1 MQLHHQPILDAH
13 PRHFGQHLGPEKL
26 GVGGIGLAAGYA
38 TLGNIGFEGR
48 MDYGAIGNVT
58 NLAARLCGEAM
69 GGQILVD
76 RKTLGRIEE
85 LVEVEPRGELTLKGF
100 PRPVAAFN
108 ILKIK

>member
-1 MQLHHQPILDAH
+1 
-13 PRHFGQHLGPEKL
+13 
-26 GVGGIGLAAGYA
+26 
-38 TLGNIGFEGR
+38 

-58 NLAARLCGEAM
+58 NLTARLCGEAM

-76 RKTLGRIEE
+76 RKTLSRIED
-85 LVEVEPRGELTLKGF
+85 LVEVEPRDELTLKGF